1 MIAQST
7 SLQIGRVCA
16 TVLPP
21 LVRQKTDTGWGCNR
35 DKRLSYFK
43 NRPRQREQVNN
54 VKRYKLMAV
63 AAVAG
68 MCLVGGI
75 QPMRADGTAT
85 CDSGFGARVP
95 VLLVHGFG
103 SNPKMWSEGGVGS
116 LAYRLQQMQELDIS
130 AFDYEA
136 HHFDW
141 VTDRG
146 IGLKLAQ
153 TIHCL
158 AQSSRA
164 GGGAGKVIVV
174 THSMG
179 GLAVREAANR
189 VVGDGRVAS
198 DIGLVINIATP
209 NLGSPLA
216 TVFGGGLRWYCSF
229 IVGDVPD
236 KGSEISRCLGSAAI
250 TGMRQGSKELRAL
263 PRLPAG
269 VPVRAIAGD
278 MTLIVRPFPAW
289 PVGIDLDSDVVV
301 DVRSAT
307 FGHTDTGMGDG
318 AFVFK
323 CDLRHYRTYSSFN
336 YQGGHANITRCR

>member
-1 MIAQST
+1 
-7 SLQIGRVCA
+7 
-16 TVLPP
+16 
-21 LVRQKTDTGWGCNR
+21 
-35 DKRLSYFK
+35 
-43 NRPRQREQVNN
+43 
-54 VKRYKLMAV
+54 MAA
-63 AAVAG
+63 AAVTG
-68 MCLVGGI
+68 VCLVGGI
-75 QPMRADGTAT
+75 QPMYAVGDTT
-85 CDSGFGARVP
+85 CDSGFGTKVP

-103 SNPKMWSEGGVGS
+103 SNGGMWSQGSPSMENAITSIVGAKRVQS
-116 LAYRLQQMQELDIS
+116 
-130 AFDYEA
+130 FDYEA

-141 VTDRG
+141 VTDRS

-153 TIHCL
+153 NIHCL

-164 GGGAGKVIVV
+164 GGGAGKVIV

-179 GLAVREAANR
+179 GLALRDAANR
-189 VVGDGRVAS
+189 VIGDGRVAS

-269 VPVRAIAGD
+269 IPVRAIAGD

-318 AFVFK
+318 AFVFR
-323 CDLRHYRTYSSFN
+323 CDLRHYRTYGSFN
-336 YQGGHANITRCR
+336 YQGGQCEHNTLPMTGYVQTAVVDGICEYLAMRSPTHSPSPTPWPSSSPSVSPSVWLSPSPTRAPTPGG